1 MYFDKLIAKNS
12 FKVKYTLC
20 RYLFQ
25 IKYFWFKNTLNV
37 EVSIFFQDKKFK
49 IVQGVLEYDCLVFEI
64 LSIYMFVQETLIH
77 QLLDSR
83 ATKNTIGKWYRMLI
97 LVLTNQNLMQLIN

>member
-25 IKYFWFKNTLNV
+25 IKYFRFKNTLNV

-49 IVQGVLEYDCLVFEI
+49 IVQGVLEYNCLVLRSVVYICLFRK
-64 LSIYMFVQETLIH
+64 H
-77 QLLDSR
+77 
-83 ATKNTIGKWYRMLI
+83 
-97 LVLTNQNLMQLIN
+97 

>member
-25 IKYFWFKNTLNV
+25 IKYFRFKNTLNV
-37 EVSIFFQDKKFK
+37 NIFQDKKFK
-49 IVQGVLEYDCLVFEI
+49 IVQGVLEYNCLVLRSVVYICLFRK
-64 LSIYMFVQETLIH
+64 H
-77 QLLDSR
+77 
-83 ATKNTIGKWYRMLI
+83 
-97 LVLTNQNLMQLIN
+97 